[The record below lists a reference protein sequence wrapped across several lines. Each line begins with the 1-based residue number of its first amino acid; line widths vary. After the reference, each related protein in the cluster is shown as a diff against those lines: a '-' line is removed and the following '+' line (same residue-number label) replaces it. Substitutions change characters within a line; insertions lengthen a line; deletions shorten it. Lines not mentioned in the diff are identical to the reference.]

1 MKNLLQFLTRYS
13 NFLIFLI
20 LEVVAFILI
29 TTTNHYQQ
37 SATWSAANRFVASIH
52 QTTTSISDYFALRQ
66 ENERLAQENAALKSQ
81 LMLVD
86 NMAEYAIER
95 DSQYIYSHLDWDYIP
110 AKVIGITT
118 HKQHNYLTIN
128 KGRRDS
134 IEVDMG
140 VVCQEGVVGIVSAV
154 GERYALVVPLIH
166 TEMNVSCRI
175 QTNNYIGR
183 THWLGRNHQE
193 LQLEDISRHIVV
205 NEGDTIVTSGLT
217 PVFPYGILVGTV
229 SHTDLTDHDN
239 YHHITLQIATDYRK
253 INYVQVIHN
262 RAIHSIDNTENNT
275 LWSGLKK

>member
-95 DSQYIYSHLDWDYIP
+95 DSQYIYSHLDWEYIP

-166 TEMNVSCRI
+166 AEMNVSCRI

-193 LQLEDISRHIVV
+193 LQLEDISRHIIV

-275 LWSGLKK
+275 LWSGSEK